1 MLSCCYSW
9 FSGCSLSSSRCC
21 GGGGIPV
28 ATAAGSAPVVI
39 VLVLLMSVSC
49 CPTKLGSGLLFC
61 YPIVAVVV
69 IVCV

>member
-1 MLSCCYSW
+1 VSSCCYSW

-21 GGGGIPV
+21 CDGIPV

-49 CPTKLGSGLLFC
+49 CPPKLGSGLLFC

-69 IVCV
+69 VCV